1 MKTLSHEYPSSYA
14 SVNQARRH
22 VSAFAANCGLE
33 PSDISDI
40 ALAVGEA
47 CNNAAEHGH
56 VAQGRF
62 SVHCSFNGHSFV
74 VHVRDSGGGFEL
86 AGKGER
92 IEPDQRGMRGLG
104 IFIMRSLMDDISYAI
119 TDGGTSVRLTKIVS
133 PNCSTREHSR
143 ETCEED
149 VPRSSSALGCRG

>member
-22 VSAFAANCGLE
+22 VSAFAAQCGLQ
-33 PSDISDI
+33 PPDISDI

-56 VAQGRF
+56 VAHGHF

-74 VHVRDSGGGFEL
+74 VHVKDSGGGFEL

-92 IEPDQRGMRGLG
+92 MEPDQRGMRGLG

-133 PNCSTREHSR
+133 PNPATHEHSQ
-143 ETCEED
+143 ELFEHD
-149 VPRSSSALGCRG
+149 SSHHSALGCRG